1 MFTFSICNPLPT
13 FCIFIDEEMRGE
25 GVQKRGNAKKVCE
38 YGNFAKTFRLIF
50 AVVMTLTDTIKR

>member
-13 FCIFIDEEMRGE
+13 FCIFIDEEMKGGRKGE
-25 GVQKRGNAKKVCE
+25 NAEKGCE

>member
-13 FCIFIDEEMRGE
+13 FCIFIDEEMKG
-25 GVQKRGNAKKVCE
+25 GGGKGGNAEKVCE